1 MCPSAVI
8 IMPRLNSS
16 NTIIATGG
24 LAAEAAALNTGGLA
38 AEAAALNTK
47 QASPK
52 RAVDLMLS

>member
-16 NTIIATGG
+16 NTIIT
-24 LAAEAAALNTGGLA
+24 TGGLA

-52 RAVDLMLS
+52 QAVDLMLS